1 MGVIVTSNSDYGKE
15 LAKWEMFPQPWAPSP
30 GRPFMQREF
39 PLMLYRAVVR
49 FDGKVSVGEGD
60 DKIFGGAPGSAEQFT
75 RQCQRVAN
83 DESELE
89 KAMGEG
95 WRRTQKEALEHH
107 EKLQK
112 FVETAAAH
120 RAYEDRGMSEKAK
133 KEAAEAEAAVPT
145 HVAEVSE
152 KPRLHK
158 PAPSEPDDEETEV
171 LDDPTKPRVKRKYT
185 RRTE

>member
-1 MGVIVTSNSDYGKE
+1 MGVIITSSSDYGKE

-60 DKIFGGAPGSAEQFT
+60 DRTFGGAPGSAEQFT
-75 RQCQRVAN
+75 RQCQRIVN

-89 KAMGEG
+89 IAKSEG

-107 EKLQK
+107 EKQQK

-133 KEAAEAEAAVPT
+133 KEAAEADAAVPT
-145 HVAEVSE
+145 HVAEVPE

-158 PAPSEPDDEETEV
+158 PPEPPEPAEEA
-171 LDDPTKPRVKRKYT
+171 RVKRPYN
-185 RRTE
+185 RRPKPE